1 MRDVISA
8 VNSLSSPV
16 NSEVHRPSP
25 LCAQRRM
32 GCSTS
37 SQTSAT
43 ESNQPGDKPDESNG
57 ASTTGAA
64 NENGK
69 VAEDSE
75 TIPDQTP
82 AEGGN
87 AKPADEPAAAPPAA
101 AASAASVDNT
111 AAAPPAAAASAA
123 SVDNTAAA
131 PPAAA
136 EAQPAADSPPAEA
149 AAPAEASAAA
159 DGGAEPAA
167 AAPEQEKAEA
177 TATDAE
183 PKTEEAPAPSE

>member
-82 AEGGN
+82 AEGGD
-87 AKPADEPAAAPPAA
+87 AKPADEPAADAAA
-101 AASAASVDNT
+101 AASAAS
-111 AAAPPAAAASAA
+111 A
-123 SVDNTAAA
+123 DNTAAA

-177 TATDAE
+177 TSTDAE

>member
-1 MRDVISA
+1 
-8 VNSLSSPV
+8 
-16 NSEVHRPSP
+16 
-25 LCAQRRM
+25 M

-37 SQTSAT
+37 SQTSAVDT
-43 ESNQPGDKPDESNG
+43 TRPSAKPEESNG

-82 AEGGN
+82 AQGGD
-87 AKPADEPAAAPPAA
+87 AKPADEPAVAAT
-101 AASAASVDNT
+101 SADSL
-111 AAAPPAAAASAA
+111 AAAPPAGEEPQPAAAS
-123 SVDNTAAA
+123 
-131 PPAAA
+131 PPENA
-136 EAQPAADSPPAEA
+136 A
-149 AAPAEASAAA
+149 AAPAEAPAAAA
-159 DGGAEPAA
+159 DSSTETAASSSEPAA

-177 TATDAE
+177 TPAESE

>member
-1 MRDVISA
+1 MFGSHTVSIL
-8 VNSLSSPV
+8 VFL
-16 NSEVHRPSP
+16 
-25 LCAQRRM
+25 
-32 GCSTS
+32 
-37 SQTSAT
+37 
-43 ESNQPGDKPDESNG
+43 
-57 ASTTGAA
+57 TGAA

-82 AEGGN
+82 AVGGD
-87 AKPADEPAAAPPAA
+87 AKPADEPAADAAA
-101 AASAASVDNT
+101 AASA
-111 AAAPPAAAASAA
+111 
-123 SVDNTAAA
+123 DNTAAA

-167 AAPEQEKAEA
+167 AAPEQGRVETWGGDCGKILLSAFYSTTFMFKALVSSFFA
-177 TATDAE
+177 VASLNQLINYDILL
-183 PKTEEAPAPSE
+183 